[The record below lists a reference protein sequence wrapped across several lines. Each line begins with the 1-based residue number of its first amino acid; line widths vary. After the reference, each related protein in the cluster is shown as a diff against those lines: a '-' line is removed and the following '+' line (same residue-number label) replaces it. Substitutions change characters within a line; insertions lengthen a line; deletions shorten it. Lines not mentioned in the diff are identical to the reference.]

1 MSDRTP
7 QLRRSS
13 GGRHRA
19 GAGTQRPPF
28 SARLRLG
35 RTAKGALALGLVLS
49 LGGYTVAESA
59 TQRESARA
67 AQSLLT
73 AAATART
80 QTAAQRVR
88 AVATARTA
96 VADATAVQ
104 RVASASVPQG
114 DLATITDAVAR
125 VNALIERVP
134 ANPAPVGPAAPT
146 AAARA
151 SRGVSRAPVAAH
163 AAGVTATSA
172 VVGSAAPPASA
183 PPASAPPAPAPP
195 APAATT
201 SAPPTSAP
209 ENPAPAT
216 PAAAAGAPGPG
227 DLATAVRTP
236 VPTPADDAAPTDTVA
251 AGIMAAVARLAAVTA
266 KVQTAAQANIA
277 ATQAAAAS
285 AAQAATAKEADA
297 ARLATVQTQAAAQ
310 AKLAATKAAQVAA
323 AAAKKAALS
332 TSLDAYANGQ
342 VPASALCPIDFAPG
356 QQLRCDAVAPLSQ
369 LNASFRATF
378 GADLVVS
385 DSYRSYADQVACSRT
400 KGRLCATPG
409 TSDHGRGVAV
419 DLGSGVERLGSAQS
433 QWMNANAGTFGW
445 IWPDWA
451 RPGGSNPEPWQWD
464 FTG

>member
-1 MSDRTP
+1 VSDRTL
-7 QLRRSS
+7 QVRRSS

-19 GAGTQRPPF
+19 SAGTQRPPF

-67 AQSLLT
+67 AQSVLT

-80 QTAAQRVR
+80 QTTAERVR

-104 RVASASVPQG
+104 KVASASVPQG

-125 VNALIERVP
+125 VNALIEQVP

-146 AAARA
+146 AAAARA
-151 SRGVSRAPVAAH
+151 SRGVPRRPMAAR
-163 AAGVTATSA
+163 AAGVTAASA
-172 VVGSAAPPASA
+172 VVGSAAPAAAAVP
-183 PPASAPPAPAPP
+183 PPAAPAPEN
-195 APAATT
+195 A
-201 SAPPTSAP
+201 AP
-209 ENPAPAT
+209 ENPAPENRAPST
-216 PAAAAGAPGPG
+216 PPSAAGAPAPGPG
-227 DLATAVRTP
+227 DLAAAVRTP
-236 VPTPADDAAPTDTVA
+236 VPAGADDAAPTDTVA
-251 AGIMAAVARLAAVTA
+251 AGIMVAVARLAAVTA

-285 AAQAATAKEADA
+285 AAQAAAAKEADA
-297 ARLATVQTQAAAQ
+297 ARLATAQTQAAAQ
-310 AKLAATKAAQVAA
+310 AKLAATKAAQAAA
-323 AAAKKAALS
+323 AAAKKAVLS

-433 QWMNANAGTFGW
+433 QWMNANAGKFGW

-451 RPGGSNPEPWQWD
+451 RPNGSNPEPWQWD